1 MIKAPAPMLIAVG
14 MYLPFDTT
22 FAVFVGGMLRLAADK
37 FLIKRNADE
46 KQKTIVENI
55 GILVASGFIA
65 GEALTGVLLAALVLL
80 GIPSITSLLTG
91 QNAFDVY
98 RFCHGRVVIDFNI
111 RDCNFRIDSHPAECF
126 KKQG

>member
-1 MIKAPAPMLIAVG
+1 MLIAVG

-22 FAVFVGGMLRLAADK
+22 FAIFVGGMLKLASDK

-65 GEALTGVLLAALVLL
+65 GEALTGVLLAVLVF
-80 GIPSITSLLTG
+80 
-91 QNAFDVY
+91 AWE
-98 RFCHGRVVIDFNI
+98 
-111 RDCNFRIDSHPAECF
+111 SHPLHHF
-126 KKQG
+126 